1 MTFRAG
7 DRVRWQC
14 TGDDG
19 LPLVRYGFVGG
30 CNADGTRVL
39 VMPDG
44 DGEGDLAGDVV
55 VDLCALE
62 AVSVTTLELRLDGAD
77 LLDDPSL
84 RQGLVH
90 LWAGEADQAGLEIRS
105 LELLGTGV
113 RDQRGFVLAALWAG
127 NEQYVLRASA
137 DTTSNTIHIRADDPH
152 RWER

>member
-1 MTFRAG
+1 MFQAG
-7 DRVRWQC
+7 DRVRWHC

-30 CNADGTRVL
+30 SNGDGTRVV

-44 DGEGDLAGDVV
+44 DGDDDLTGDIV
-55 VDLCALE
+55 VDLSLLE
-62 AVSVTTLELRLDGAD
+62 RVSVTTLELRLDGAD

-90 LWAGEADQAGLEIRS
+90 LWAGEADQAGLEIRAI
-105 LELLGTGV
+105 ECLGTGV
-113 RDQRGFVLAALWAG
+113 RDQRGFVLAELWAG
-127 NEQYVLRASA
+127 SSQYVLRASA
-137 DTTSNTIHIRADDPH
+137 DTTSNTIHIRADEPH

>member
-1 MTFRAG
+1 MKFRAG
-7 DRVRWQC
+7 DRVRWHT

-30 CNADGTRVL
+30 CNGDGTRVV

-44 DGEGDLAGDVV
+44 DGDGDLAGDVV
-55 VDLCALE
+55 VDPGQLE

-105 LELLGTGV
+105 LEFLGTGV

-137 DTTSNTIHIRADDPH
+137 DTSSNTIHIRADDPH